1 MTRPLTWLLVPLFLL
16 LQYEI
21 WFAPGGL
28 VSIWRVDQQVKRE
41 TALNQQL
48 LARNQAIATEIHDL
62 KNGSAAIEDHARTD
76 MGMVKPG
83 EVLYQ
88 LP

>member
-1 MTRPLTWLLVPLFLL
+1 MKSFQWLLLPLFLL

-21 WFAPGGL
+21 WFAPGGVATWWKVHHQL
-28 VSIWRVDQQVKRE
+28 TEETQVNQEWQQ
-41 TALNQQL
+41 
-48 LARNQAIATEIHDL
+48 RNQVLIADIQDL
-62 KNGSAAIEDHARTD
+62 KNGTQAIEDHARAD
-76 MGMVKPG
+76 LGLIKPG